1 MYDEGWSVKNKI
13 SHEQLP
19 LAGRRTNCIS
29 VYISGIEIVFIPISV
44 LDGARQ
50 SSICF
55 TLKIDLK
62 QQATCSCF
70 LVACTTA
77 GGGSGCLI
85 QQKQAQW
92 AKVNQRVNVV
102 RHQSKRPIATIYMME
117 SIFNS
122 QSVNFLFTSSRVH
135 LAVFYSTDRHRQNQ
149 IAGLIAYIMRQIK
162 SKTFKRTII
171 NTTAIPIR
179 KDFF

>member
-1 MYDEGWSVKNKI
+1 M
-13 SHEQLP
+13 
-19 LAGRRTNCIS
+19 
-29 VYISGIEIVFIPISV
+29 
-44 LDGARQ
+44 
-50 SSICF
+50 
-55 TLKIDLK
+55 

-102 RHQSKRPIATIYMME
+102 RHKSKRPIATIYMMV

-135 LAVFYSTDRHRQNQ
+135 LAVF
-149 IAGLIAYIMRQIK
+149 
-162 SKTFKRTII
+162 
-171 NTTAIPIR
+171 
-179 KDFF
+179 